1 MARILLGGCETS
13 VFERADEVLSRIV
26 ASRDGIRNRNDTLV
40 APPGWVLLTAGDT
53 GDDLYVPTDHI
64 AYVRED

>member
-1 MARILLGGCETS
+1 MARILLDGLETS
-13 VFERADEVLSRIV
+13 VFEGADEVLSRIV
-26 ASRDGIRNRNDTLV
+26 ASRDGIRNGNGAIV
-40 APPGWVLLTAGDT
+40 APAGWVLLTAGDT